1 MREGD
6 GEAMMSVWRL
16 NMLEFWDNNH
26 PRYLKIGH
34 RLLAG
39 KKQYKLMSNALH
51 YMEVSKFV
59 KDLENNSQ
67 YLNYRCIG
75 MASTQTGQGHHPQPD
90 S

>member
-1 MREGD
+1 
-6 GEAMMSVWRL
+6 MMSVWRL

-39 KKQYKLMSNALH
+39 KKNINLCQMHSIIWKLVN
-51 YMEVSKFV
+51 V
-59 KDLENNSQ
+59 KDLGKKSQ
-67 YLNYRCIG
+67 YVNYRCIG